1 MGEEKKEAGVKLP
14 TIIVE
19 FTSLESAMFDCRF
32 VNFTPLAANYQM
44 LAFSRWLEAR
54 CEYFMQATFDKQ
66 FKPILEAEAKA
77 TEPPKP

>member
-1 MGEEKKEAGVKLP
+1 
-14 TIIVE
+14 
-19 FTSLESAMFDCRF
+19 
-32 VNFTPLAANYQM
+32 